1 MAIILGLL
9 VLLSG
14 AAVAVGGVWLVTL
27 GGSPYY
33 VIAGAALVVCAFL
46 VFVRRALSRWI
57 YAVVLVGTLVWAVAE
72 VGFDWWLLAPRGGVL
87 VILGFLLLLPFVARR
102 HRIAGRSR
110 GVAPLV
116 IALTL
121 CGVVA
126 GASFI
131 VRDPHDTEGDLP
143 TVAPAVV
150 SEATGVADG
159 DWAAYGR
166 TTRGTRY
173 SPLAT
178 ITPDNVENLEV
189 AWTFRTGDLN
199 PPDSSAAFEVTP
211 LEVDGTIYLCTQHQ
225 WVIAL
230 DAASGTERW
239 RFDPE
244 VTEPSISQHQ
254 VCRGVS
260 YFASIN
266 AVAGDPCAVTIF
278 LATGDARLIA
288 LDGATGERCAAFAEG
303 GEIDLWQN
311 VPNFQPGLY
320 FHSSPPLV
328 AGGLVIVGGSVSDN
342 VTVDNPSGAI
352 RAYDAVSGELVW
364 NFDPG
369 NPDDTSPIARG
380 EFYSPNAPNAW
391 SVLSADEELGL
402 VYVPMGNVP
411 PDQYGVNRSTTT
423 ERFSAATIALSL
435 ETGALV
441 WEFQAVHHDLW
452 DMDMPSQPVLIDLDI
467 DGELRPALIQPTKQ
481 GDIYVL
487 DRRTGV
493 PIHSVIEVPA
503 PQGAIPPDTT
513 SPTQPV
519 SAITFMPEP
528 LRESDMWGAT
538 MFDQLL
544 CRIKFRQLEYEG
556 RYTPPS
562 LEGTL
567 QHPGNFGIFNW
578 GSVAVDPLRQVMFA
592 TPAYIPFM
600 IQLVP
605 RSDDTTN
612 MIGEPDTDA
621 NENFG
626 APYAVDIQNFVSQ
639 LGIPCNAP
647 PWGYVAGVDLRTG
660 KTVWQH
666 RNGTIQDQAPV
677 SLPFEL
683 GVPSLGGPM
692 ITAGG
697 VAFLS
702 STLDY
707 FLRAY
712 DLTSGEEIWKARLPA
727 GAHSTPVSYA
737 TADGRQ
743 FILVSAGGHGGLG
756 TEQGDYVIAYTLR
769 DDAAE

>member
-14 AAVAVGGVWLVTL
+14 AAMAAGGVWLVTL
-27 GGSPYY
+27 GGSAYY
-33 VIAGAALVVCAFL
+33 VIAGVALVVSALL
-46 VFVRRALSRWI
+46 VFARHPLARWI
-57 YAVVLVGTLVWAVAE
+57 FAAVLVATLVWAVIE
-72 VGFDWWLLAPRGGVL
+72 VGFDWWQLAPRGGVL
-87 VILGFLLLLPFVARR
+87 VVLGILLLLPFVARR
-102 HRIAGRSR
+102 FRVAGRSR
-110 GVAPLV
+110 GVAPLLL
-116 IALTL
+116 ALVL
-121 CGVVA
+121 CGGVA
-126 GASFI
+126 AASFLI
-131 VRDPHDTEGDLP
+131 GDPHDTEGELP
-143 TVAPAVV
+143 LAAPAVAAETTTV
-150 SEATGVADG
+150 DDG

-173 SPLAT
+173 SPLAA
-178 ITPDNVENLEV
+178 ITPENVANLEV

-199 PPDSSAAFEVTP
+199 EPDSSAAFQATP
-211 LEVDGTIYLCTQHQ
+211 LEVDGTLYLCTQHQ

-230 DAASGTERW
+230 DAAAGTELW

-244 VTEPSISQHQ
+244 VTEPSITQHK

-260 YFASIN
+260 YFA
-266 AVAGDPCAVTIF
+266 APEAAPGDACAERIF
-278 LATGDARLIA
+278 LSTGDARLIA
-288 LDGATGERCAAFAEG
+288 VDAATGALCAGFADAG
-303 GEIDLWQN
+303 QIDLWQN
-311 VPNFQPGLY
+311 VPNFRAGIY
-320 FHSSPPLV
+320 FNTSPPLV

-342 VTVDNPSGAI
+342 VTVDNPSGTI
-352 RAYDAVSGELVW
+352 RAYDAVTGTLVW

-369 NPDDTSPIARG
+369 NPDATEPIAPG
-380 EFYSPNAPNAW
+380 EFYTPNGPNAW
-391 SVLSADEELGL
+391 SILSADEELGL

-411 PDQYGVNRSTTT
+411 PDQYGVNRSETT

-441 WEFQAVHHDLW
+441 WVFQAVHHDLW

-493 PIHSVIEVPA
+493 PIFPVTEVPA
-503 PQGAIPPDTT
+503 PGGAIPPDFTA
-513 SPTQPV
+513 PTQPV
-519 SAITFMPEP
+519 SAITFMPDP

-544 CRIKFRQLEYEG
+544 CRIKFRQLNYEG

-578 GSVAVDPLRQVMFA
+578 GSVAVDPVRQVMFA
-592 TPAYIPFM
+592 TPAYIPFT

-605 RSDDTTN
+605 RPDDTTN
-612 MIGEPDTDA
+612 VVGGGEAGT
-621 NENFG
+621 NENYG

-639 LGIPCNAP
+639 IGIPCNAP
-647 PWGYVAGVDLRTG
+647 PWGYVAGIDLRTG
-660 KTVWQH
+660 ETVWQH
-666 RNGTIQDQAPV
+666 RNGTAQDQAPF
-677 SLPFEL
+677 SIPLPL
-683 GVPSLGGPM
+683 GVPSLGGPI

-702 STLDY
+702 GTLDY

-712 DLTSGEEIWKARLPA
+712 DLTTGEEIWKARLPA
-727 GAHSTPVSYA
+727 GAHATPVSYEA
-737 TADGRQ
+737 GGRQ
-743 FILVSAGGHGGLG
+743 YVVVAAGGHGGLG
-756 TEQGDYVIAYTLR
+756 TEQGDYVIAYTLP
-769 DDAAE
+769 DGAAE